1 MPSPKPPTRALQH
14 LQTLI
19 WVLIYGG
26 LLSLVLG
33 LAMPRGG
40 DGLGDALRLWGALV
54 AVLGVLLI
62 PVRAWLEPR
71 D

>member
-1 MPSPKPPTRALQH
+1 MSKPMPTSRALQR

-33 LAMPRGG
+33 LAMERGG
-40 DGLGDALRLWGALV
+40 QGLGDSLRLWGAV
-54 AVLGVLLI
+54 IAVLGVLLI